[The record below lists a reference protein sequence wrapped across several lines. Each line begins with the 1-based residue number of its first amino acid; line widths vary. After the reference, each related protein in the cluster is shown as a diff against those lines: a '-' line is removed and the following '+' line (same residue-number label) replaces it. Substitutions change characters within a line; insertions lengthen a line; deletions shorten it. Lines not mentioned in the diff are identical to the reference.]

1 MKRCSIVKGLK
12 IISIKNATETE
23 VVKIQIEW
31 HAKQCA
37 AQHNFV
43 GNPQRE
49 TWKSSAYTDF
59 NNSSL

>member
-1 MKRCSIVKGLK
+1 MRRCSIVTGLK

-49 TWKSSAYTDF
+49 T
-59 NNSSL
+59 

>member
-1 MKRCSIVKGLK
+1 MKRCSIVTGLK

-23 VVKIQIEW
+23 VIKTHIEW
-31 HAKQCA
+31 HAKQRA

-49 TWKSSAYTDF
+49 T
-59 NNSSL
+59 